1 MPMPSKVPLNT
12 YGPTAGRAHMKGK
25 PPRPKALTVDL
36 HNHMRIRAAD
46 EIVKP
51 YLKKDD
57 NIALSLADA
66 KSAEIYRKQHADR
79 AMAWTDVP
87 TRLADMDKMDLDV
100 MAISC
105 LPTQFFYGVETSVGV
120 ESRQAINDGISAA
133 VKTNPDRFVG
143 LGTLP
148 MQDTDK
154 ALKELDRCVNTL
166 GFRGIQIG
174 AKVEKEE
181 LSAERFEPLWAR
193 CQELDVPIFIHPSS
207 FVSDR
212 FGRFH
217 LANTIGNPL
226 DTTVAVHYLIFD
238 GVMARYPKIKF
249 YLSHGGAFAAAY
261 GARMDHAFGA
271 RLDCREKIDEL
282 PSTYLKRFYVD
293 TIVFSVDQLDY
304 LIKKFGADH
313 VALGTDYPADI
324 GEYDPVEHVYQVE
337 GLSETDREKI
347 CGLNALRLMNLDAGR
362 FGRKAASAAG
372 SGRPGP
378 PIVLLN

>member
-1 MPMPSKVPLNT
+1 MATTIPLNT
-12 YGPTAGRAHMKGK
+12 YGATAGRTHMKGK
-25 PPRPKALTVDL
+25 PPRPKTLTVDL

-313 VALGTDYPADI
+313 VALGTDYPADM

-347 CGLNALRLMNLDAGR
+347 CGLNALKLMNLDAAR
-362 FGRKAASAAG
+362 FRRKAA
-372 SGRPGP
+372 
-378 PIVLLN
+378 